1 MWGSTGID
9 GSIKGKISSPISS
22 KLVKQTLYIYVLHIQ
37 VVVQDPGVVTDQ
49 VPMVVQMEQQPD
61 IEVEQIEIDNS
72 VESILPMEGEHVIEN
87 T

>member
-1 MWGSTGID
+1 M
-9 GSIKGKISSPISS
+9 
-22 KLVKQTLYIYVLHIQ
+22 
-37 VVVQDPGVVTDQ
+37 QDPGVVTDQ